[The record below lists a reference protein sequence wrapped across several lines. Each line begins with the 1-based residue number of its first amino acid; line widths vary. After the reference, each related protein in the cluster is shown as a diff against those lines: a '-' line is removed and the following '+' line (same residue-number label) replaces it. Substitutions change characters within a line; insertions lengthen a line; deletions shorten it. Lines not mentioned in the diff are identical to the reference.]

1 LRSFAQFRHPN
12 LNKICHISPRAQV
25 RFTHPA
31 IYLNDLGR
39 TVKPITAIDDPRY
52 VKAMSHP
59 VRVRIMAMLGERKAS
74 PNELSQWLG
83 TTLGATAY
91 HVRTLHKLGL
101 IELVDETRVR
111 GAVEH
116 HYKAKARPKATEE
129 NWSKASPVAKQAAV
143 GSQLKMLEDHT
154 NVSAAAGG
162 FDRAGALIERK
173 TARVDE
179 KGWKALEVEARK
191 FLDRVEKIGSEAG
204 RRLAKTGG
212 DGGVD
217 AGVVL
222 LSFES
227 VPLSDQIPQSTKKRT
242 PMKRGRRGAAA
253 AK

>member
-1 LRSFAQFRHPN
+1 LSVFAQFEAEN
-12 LNKICHISPRAQV
+12 LNRNCDTRRGGRI
-25 RFTHPA
+25 RFARTSN
-31 IYLNDLGR
+31 YLNESGR

-59 VRVRIMAMLGERKAS
+59 VRVRIMAMLQERKAS

-116 HYKAKARPKATEE
+116 HYKAKARPKVTQE

-143 GSQLKMLEDHT
+143 GSQLKMLEDYT
-154 NVSAAAGG
+154 NASAAAGG
-162 FDRAGALIERK
+162 FDRADAVLERK
-173 TARVDE
+173 TARVDD
-179 KGWKALEVEARK
+179 KGWAALAAEAAK
-191 FLDRVEKIGSEAG
+191 FLERVDKIEADA
-204 RRLAKTGG
+204 AKRIAKAG
-212 DGGVD
+212 DEGAID

-222 LSFES
+222 LGFES
-227 VPLSDQIPQSTKKRT
+227 VPLSNQIPESTKKRT
-242 PMKRGRRGAAA
+242 PMKRTRRATA
-253 AK
+253 